1 VSVVRKPRSGSHPTP
16 LDGSQVLRSQPDNW
30 QHIAPGDVLGERYRL
45 LKLLG
50 RGGNGVVYEA
60 EDIQSPGDHVA
71 VKLLSRERALALYQ
85 LKNEFRSLADVRHPN
100 LVRLHQL
107 ASDRGRM
114 FLVMDLVSGTDF
126 ARFVN
131 PTGQRFEETRLRLA
145 LPQVLAGIA
154 AIHVRGKVHRD
165 LKPNN
170 VLVTPEGRVV
180 IIDFGLVENER
191 EGGIAMEPN
200 AFVGTPAYAA
210 PEQVQGKACGPA
222 ADLYAV
228 GVMLYEALTGAIPF
242 GALGLGVMLK
252 KVEEDPPP
260 PADAPADLAE
270 LAMKLLARD
279 PEQRPTAAEALV
291 RLGISTVQ
299 DEATPI
305 TGPILL
311 GRESELAL
319 LSSALRDTSTGEPVL
334 VLLHGPSG
342 IGKSTLTRHF
352 TEQARREG
360 ALLLHGRC
368 YAREQMPYKAFD
380 GLVDQ
385 LARHLAL
392 LPDAEREALLPADL
406 PLLARV
412 FSVLERFVASDAP
425 LNQAALLDAMQ
436 VRERAFGALKQLL
449 CRLGAARKLIVLLD
463 DLHWGDADS
472 ASLLQEMLT
481 PPGAPA
487 AMFLCVYRG
496 DERRTSPMLQR
507 LFEESTLPLRTID
520 IQLRPL
526 EARDAETLARTLLP
540 ETTSRRD
547 LDKLLAESRGSPFL
561 LLELSRLVR
570 RGKEVAVEALVAHR
584 LAELDPH
591 ARRLLELVSLAGHPL
606 PLGVTLSTAGSGV
619 GPLLELLSA
628 QLVRLRIGDD
638 GERIEPYHDRVREV
652 VVDNVPE
659 RSGRRT
665 LRHLARTYE
674 RTQPD
679 DVDVLMELW
688 RRVGDMERAALF
700 AARCAEQ
707 AEHALAFER
716 AADLYAFALEHGPAD
731 ELASLEAACARACA
745 NAGRVREAGERFERA
760 AMALPDG
767 KERRELLRKAMLYTL
782 TAGDI
787 VPGERILRALC
798 EEIGV
803 RTPPRNT
810 VVAVL
815 FAWWLY
821 FVYVSGKRLRNL
833 TVPPPPP
840 DEPAEGSVADEQLE
854 VRFMAAQGL
863 GHHSMVQSSVFVME
877 GLLETRDKRRPQ
889 YWPRA
894 LVWEAHVECVADGV
908 ARPASNEAV
917 ERALA
922 LAEERCTVQEHA
934 LVLAS
939 AGARDVYL
947 GRLAQAETALTRAE
961 QLLRE
966 QGYPVLSACNFTR
979 SGRLAVWHASGS
991 FDRVLAHADRW
1002 LIEARL
1008 LGDPFGALVVHVMGS
1023 HRFLALDDV
1032 EGARDSLKA
1041 LSTEVG
1047 RRSLY
1052 VADPWWQVDVELYA
1066 GEVQRALDLVRAARR
1081 HSLQLAMESTSI
1093 HRAWLAFT
1101 EARAALACM
1110 ARGIP
1115 QRRLAKRALRRL
1127 EKQGY
1132 VPAAAQALQVRAA
1145 LAHASGD
1152 DAGAARLL
1160 GEAAERF
1167 EAVGFVLYAA
1177 AARYRLGQLRGG
1189 EEGRALVE
1197 LSLAACAQR
1206 SVKNP
1211 ERWLATLAPGFERAS

>member
-16 LDGSQVLRSQPDNW
+16 LDGSQTLRSQPDNW
-30 QHIAPGDVLGERYRL
+30 QHIAIGDVLGERYRL

-60 EDIQSPGDHVA
+60 EDIQSSGEHVA

-85 LKNEFRSLADVRHPN
+85 LKNEFRSLADLRHPN

-114 FLVMDLVSGTDF
+114 FLVMDLVTGTDF
-126 ARFVN
+126 IRFVN
-131 PTGQRFEETRLRLA
+131 PTGVRFEETRLRLA
-145 LPQVLAGIA
+145 LPQLLAGVA
-154 AIHVRGKVHRD
+154 AVHACGKVHRD

-180 IIDFGLVENER
+180 VIDFGLVENER
-191 EGGIAMEPN
+191 EGGIAMEPE
-200 AFVGTPAYAA
+200 AFVGTPAYAS

-222 ADLYAV
+222 ADLYAI

-242 GALGLGVMLK
+242 HNLGLGVMLR

-260 PADAPADLAE
+260 PQGAPPDLAE
-270 LAMKLLARD
+270 LAMRLLTR
-279 PEQRPTAAEALV
+279 PHEGRPTAAEALV
-291 RLGISTVQ
+291 GLGISVAQ
-299 DEATPI
+299 DELTPLP
-305 TGPILL
+305 GPMLL
-311 GRESELAL
+311 GREAELAL
-319 LSSALRDTSTGEPVL
+319 LQGALRDTERGEPVL

-352 TEQARREG
+352 TEQARRDS

-385 LARHLAL
+385 LARHLAQ
-392 LPDAEREALLPADL
+392 LPEGERSTLLPADL

-412 FSVLERFVASDAP
+412 FSVLSRFVPENAPNDAA
-425 LNQAALLDAMQ
+425 LLLDAMQ
-436 VRERAFGALKQLL
+436 VRERAFRALKELL
-449 CRLGAARKLIVLLD
+449 RNIATVRKLIVLLD

-472 ASLLQEMLT
+472 AGLLREMLT
-481 PPGAPA
+481 RPGAPA

-507 LFEESTLPLRTID
+507 LFEEDAPPVPSID

-526 EARDAETLARTLLP
+526 EARAAEALARVILP
-540 ETTSRRD
+540 ENTSRRD
-547 LDKLLAESRGSPFL
+547 LDQLLAESRGSPFL

-570 RGKEVAVEALVAHR
+570 RGKAVAVEALVAHR

-652 VVDNVPE
+652 VIDNVPE
-659 RSGRRT
+659 RSARRT

-700 AARCAEQ
+700 AARCAVE

-716 AADLYAFALEHGPAD
+716 AADLYAFALEYGPSD
-731 ELASLEAACARACA
+731 ERPALEAACAAACA

-760 AMALPDG
+760 AAALSDG
-767 KERRELLRKAMLYTL
+767 KERRELLRKAMLYCL
-782 TAGDI
+782 TAGDL

-798 EEIGV
+798 DEVGV

-810 VVAVL
+810 LLAVL
-815 FAWWLY
+815 WAWWLY
-821 FVYVSGKRLRNL
+821 FVYVSGQRLREL

-840 DEPAEGSVADEQLE
+840 DEPEGTLADEQLE

-863 GHHSMVQSSVFVME
+863 SSHSMVQGSVFGME
-877 GLLETRDKRRPQ
+877 GLLETRDQRRPH

-894 LVWEAHVECVADGV
+894 LVWEAHVECVGDGV
-908 ARPASNEAV
+908 EKAASSEAV
-917 ERALA
+917 KRALE
-922 LAEERCTVQEHA
+922 LAQERCTVQEHA

-939 AGARDVYL
+939 AGARSVYL
-947 GRLAQAETALTRAE
+947 GQLEEAEQALTRAE
-961 QLLRE
+961 EMMRE

-991 FDRVLAHADRW
+991 FDRVLEHADRW

-1008 LGDPFGALVVHVMGS
+1008 MGDPFGALVVHVMGS

-1032 EGARDSLKA
+1032 EAARSSLAA
-1041 LSTEVG
+1041 LSTDVG

-1052 VADPWWQVDVELYA
+1052 VADPWWPADVALYA
-1066 GEVQRALDLVRAARR
+1066 GEAAQALEICRVARGLR
-1081 HSLQLAMESTSI
+1081 LQLAMESTSL
-1093 HRAWLAFT
+1093 HRSWMAFT
-1101 EARAALACM
+1101 EARVALACM

-1115 QRRLAKRALRRL
+1115 QRRLVKRALRRL
-1127 EKQGY
+1127 DAQGY
-1132 VPAAAQALQVRAA
+1132 LPAQAQALQVRAA
-1145 LAHASGD
+1145 LAHADGD
-1152 DAGAARLL
+1152 KVKAGTLL
-1160 GEAAERF
+1160 REAAEHFDR
-1167 EAVGFVLYAA
+1167 VGFVLYRE
-1177 AARYRLGQLRGG
+1177 AARYRLGQLQGG
-1189 EEGRALVE
+1189 DDGKALVARALD
-1197 LSLAACAQR
+1197 ACAQK
-1206 SVKNP
+1206 SVKDP
-1211 ERWLATLAPGFERAS
+1211 ERWLRTLAPGFHR